1 MSNSI
6 KPPKTGPSAATT
18 LILALLSI
26 MVLCY
31 VLFRVFS
38 GLNAPYEL
46 SSAYT
51 YEADDETTVSG
62 YVVREES
69 LLPSQN
75 GGVLDI
81 TLAEGERVAAG
92 GRVATVYTDSAAME
106 TEGQLDTLRAQLD
119 QLTYAMGESESP
131 TAVVN
136 WTAAIQSAIFAM
148 QKMLHTR
155 QYTALEGS
163 VSELPLPGDPPGLF
177 LRRRKHSGTG
187 SPSGVPCVR
196 RSKRWKPSSS
206 IVPALSPP
214 LPQGC
219 FPPWWTGTKPS

>member
-6 KPPKTGPSAATT
+6 KPPQTGPSAATT

-92 GRVATVYTDSAAME
+92 AWPPYT
-106 TEGQLDTLRAQLD
+106 
-119 QLTYAMGESESP
+119 P
-131 TAVVN
+131 TA
-136 WTAAIQSAIFAM
+136 
-148 QKMLHTR
+148 
-155 QYTALEGS
+155 
-163 VSELPLPGDPPGLF
+163 PP
-177 LRRRKHSGTG
+177 
-187 SPSGVPCVR
+187 
-196 RSKRWKPSSS
+196 WKPKASSTPCAPNWIS
-206 IVPALSPP
+206 
-214 LPQGC
+214 
-219 FPPWWTGTKPS
+219 

>member
-81 TLAEGERVAAG
+81 SLAEGERVAAG

-131 TAVVN
+131 TAVVKLDSS
-136 WTAAIQSAIFAM
+136 IQSAIFAM
-148 QKMLHTR
+148 QKNLHT
-155 QYTALEGS
+155 
-163 VSELPLPGDPPGLF
+163 
-177 LRRRKHSGTG
+177 
-187 SPSGVPCVR
+187 
-196 RSKRWKPSSS
+196 
-206 IVPALSPP
+206 
-214 LPQGC
+214 
-219 FPPWWTGTKPS
+219 PPWRAVFPSCAPW